1 MKKIK
6 NRILENPTNTA
17 IIFISIVAFIIG
29 TYAIGFVLS
38 LLIVS
43 LLNIVCFWKPI
54 KKFVNKQIKKRKKK
68 ETNLTKKNKI
78 DEPVYEFKVGDQIVT
93 KDVNMKK
100 SKKNKDKKIKKKR
113 GIGWKI
119 FQGFI
124 IFGCVCFIIGIIA
137 CFMFAKYVVDNAPE
151 FIPDNL
157 YSTEP
162 SALYYSDGSLMA
174 TVGTQNRVILTYDEL
189 PEVLINALVATEDAN
204 FFQHNGVDIG
214 RFLVASVKQLLGNS
228 DAGGASTLTM
238 QLSKNYIVQ
247 DDTATGFE
255 GIVRKF
261 TDIYVS
267 VFKIEPTY
275 TKEEIIEFYVNSG
288 QLGSSWGVE
297 AAAQTYFNKSAK
309 DLNLSEA
316 ALLVGMYQ
324 APSRYNPFY
333 YPENAEARRKTVLYL
348 MHRHGYITDEQ
359 YDIAVK
365 MTVEKIVKG
374 DGASSNGSDE
384 MSDRVRSAVDTV
396 IAEVKDKTEKDPRQI
411 SMKVYTTIDKKM
423 QDHVGS
429 IMTGENYK
437 WENNKVQAGISV
449 LNLKT
454 GALVAVGGNRENS
467 KDNVKNHATD
477 INYQIGSTAKPLY
490 DYGPAIEYLNWS
502 SGTII
507 ADENITYSDGNSI
520 NNWDGKYVG
529 FSTIRNSLKLSRNIP
544 ALKTFQKVESSKI
557 LSFVTSLGLSPENY
571 LHEAHAIGGYNGENP
586 LSMSA
591 AYAAFGNG
599 GYYTEPFTFTKIV
612 FTDSGQTYNNKS
624 ATKQVMADSTAYI
637 ITDILQEAAAYGLD
651 SGSYYNVNGVKYA
664 AKTGTTNFDKATVKA
679 NKLPSNAVRDYWIA
693 GYNTEYSIAIWY
705 GYDSLKE
712 GYNRLGSRQHARLF
726 QAVAKG
732 VFTNKANFSMPD
744 SVTKVTIETGN
755 ATLMLPSEYT
765 PKKYKKEE
773 LFVKGTEPT
782 TVSSRFAKLSPV
794 NNLQASENMG
804 TISVSWDPIATP
816 DAFNTEL
823 LKNQNKS
830 AYSKD
835 SALNSY
841 VNSLIKTNRSVLGN
855 LGYNVYLQTDAGL
868 TLLGWTADP
877 NYTITGQTTG
887 DVTIVVKSCYSVMKT
902 NMSDGKT
909 VTVSVP

>member
-1 MKKIK
+1 MKNFK
-6 NRILENPTNTA
+6 NRIIENPTNTV
-17 IIFISIVAFIIG
+17 IIFISVIAFIIG
-29 TYAIGFVLS
+29 VYAIGFWWS

-43 LLNIVCFWKPI
+43 ILDIICFWKTI
-54 KKFVNKQIKKRKKK
+54 KEHINKLINK
-68 ETNLTKKNKI
+68 TNKTTQKNKTNKKI
-78 DEPVYEFKVGDQIVT
+78 ETPIYEYKIGDEIVT
-93 KDVNMKK
+93 KDKDM
-100 SKKNKDKKIKKKR
+100 KKNKEKKSKKKR

-124 IFGCVCFIIGIIA
+124 IFCCCCFIAGVCA
-137 CFMFAKYVVDNAPE
+137 CFVFAKYVIDHAPE
-151 FIPDNL
+151 FVPENL
-157 YSTEP
+157 YSVEP
-162 SALYYSDGSLMA
+162 SAIYYADGSIMA

-214 RFLVASVKQLLGNS
+214 RFLVASIKQVLGNS

-247 DDTATGFE
+247 DDTATGFD

-261 TDIYVS
+261 TDVYVS

-275 TKEEIIEFYVNSG
+275 TKEEILEFYVNSG
-288 QLGSSWGVE
+288 QLGSAWGVE

-309 DLNLSEA
+309 DLNVSEA

-324 APSRYNPFY
+324 APSAHNPFY
-333 YPENAEARRKTVLYL
+333 HPERAEARRKTVLYL

-359 YDIAVK
+359 YDIAIK
-365 MTVEKIVKG
+365 MTVEKIVKN
-374 DGASSNGSDE
+374 DGPTSATSDE
-384 MSDRVRSAVDTV
+384 MDDKVRSAVDTV
-396 IAEVKDKTEKDPRQI
+396 IAEVIDKTGKDPRQV

-423 QDHVGS
+423 QNHVGS

-437 WENNKVQAGISV
+437 WENKTVQAGIAV
-449 LNLKT
+449 INTKT
-454 GALVAVGGNRENS
+454 GALVAVGGNR
-467 KDNVKNHATD
+467 DNTRDNLTNHATS

-507 ADENITYSDGNSI
+507 ADEDITYSDGTSV
-520 NNWDGKYVG
+520 NNWDGKYIG

-544 ALKTFQKVESSKI
+544 ALKTFQKVDSSKI
-557 LSFVTSLGLSPENY
+557 ISFVTSLGLSPESY
-571 LHEAHAIGGYNGENP
+571 LHEPHAIGGYNGENP
-586 LSMSA
+586 LSLAA

-599 GYYTEPFTFTKIV
+599 GYYTKPYTFTKIV
-612 FTDSGQTYNNKS
+612 FVDSGQTYTNKS

-637 ITDILQEAAAYGLD
+637 ITDILQEAASYGLD

-664 AKTGTTNFDKATVKA
+664 AKTGTTNFPAATIKA

-712 GYNRLGSRQHARLF
+712 GYNKLGSRQHARLF

-732 VFTNKANFSMPD
+732 VFTNKASFTMPD
-744 SVTKVTIETGN
+744 SVVKVTIETGN
-755 ATLMLPSEYT
+755 ATLMLPSEFT
-765 PKKYKKEE
+765 PQAYKKDE

-782 TVSSRFAKLSPV
+782 TVSSRFAKLSAV
-794 NNLQASENMG
+794 NNLQADSSGGIIN
-804 TISVSWDPIATP
+804 VSWDPIATP
-816 DAFNTEL
+816 DAFNVEL
-823 LKNQNKS
+823 LKQQNKS

-835 SALNSY
+835 SSLTGY
-841 VNSLIKTNRSVLGN
+841 VNSLIKTNKSVLGN
-855 LGYNVYLQTDAGL
+855 VGYNVYIQSDSGL
-868 TLLGWTADP
+868 ALLGWTADT
-877 NYTITGQTTG
+877 NYTITGQVG
-887 DVTIVVKSCYSVMKT
+887 DVKIVVKTCYSVMKT
-902 NMSDGKT
+902 NISDGKT
-909 VTVSVP
+909 VTVTVQ